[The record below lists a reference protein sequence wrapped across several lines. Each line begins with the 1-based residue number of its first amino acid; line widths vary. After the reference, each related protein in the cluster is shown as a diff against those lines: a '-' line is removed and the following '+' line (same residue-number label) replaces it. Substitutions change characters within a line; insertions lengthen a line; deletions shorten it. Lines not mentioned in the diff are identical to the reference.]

1 MTNQI
6 ENILAGPSREELFDA
21 LRLRHENRTV
31 KITVECRTRTAGDPQ
46 KSVDMKYKRIL
57 VVSVDSIGV
66 EDGSGNRWL
75 LTLTD
80 DDGISYDGYFDTE
93 RRQGWLKPKE
103 EDNSWISAEFL
114 DSKHDDPELERL
126 DHELE
131 RAEHAM
137 THPNRHR

>member
-1 MTNQI
+1 MANQI
-6 ENILAGPSREELFDA
+6 HNIVAGPSREELFDA

-31 KITVECRTRTAGDPQ
+31 RITVESRTRTAGDPQ
-46 KSVDMKYKRIL
+46 KSLDMNYKRTL
-57 VVSVDSIGV
+57 VVSVDSVGI

-93 RRQGWLKPKE
+93 RRQGWLKLSEKG
-103 EDNSWISAEFL
+103 NSWIA
-114 DSKHDDPELERL
+114 DDENVPSPDDV

-137 THPNRHR
+137 THGAHRR